1 MTSPTPDHW
10 QIQEAKQR
18 FSEMIRAVTS
28 QGPQVIT
35 RHGDDIAVVLDI
47 GEYRRLTRPAVDLA
61 GILLGGPKLDDRADW
76 IAATPPDRLYVS
88 VLTLG
93 EIEQGIAR
101 VRGRGDRHQAS
112 ALERWLRDVET
123 GFEDRVLPVTLLV
136 AAAWGRQQY
145 AQPLP
150 VIDALLAA
158 TARVH
163 GMTVVTRNAKDFELA
178 GVQVLNPF
186 AE

>member
-1 MTSPTPDHW
+1 VTYLLDTSVLSETRKRQP
-10 QIQEAKQR
+10 EAGV
-18 FSEMIRAVTS
+18 AN
-28 QGPQVIT
+28 
-35 RHGDDIAVVLDI
+35 
-47 GEYRRLTRPAVDLA
+47 
-61 GILLGGPKLDDRADW
+61 W
-76 IAATPPDRLYVS
+76 IAATPADRLHVS

-101 VRGRGDRHQAS
+101 VRGREDRNQAS
-112 ALERWLRDVET
+112 ALERWLRDVQA
-123 GFEDRVLPVTLLV
+123 GFEDRVLPVTLPV
-136 AAAWGRQQY
+136 AAAWSRQQY
-145 AQPLP
+145 TRPLP

-163 GMTVVTRNAKDFELA
+163 DLTVVTRNVKDFELT

>member
-1 MTSPTPDHW
+1 MTYLLDTDVL
-10 QIQEAKQR
+10 
-18 FSEMIRAVTS
+18 SE
-28 QGPQVIT
+28 T
-35 RHGDDIAVVLDI
+35 RK
-47 GEYRRLTRPAVDLA
+47 RQPAASV
-61 GILLGGPKLDDRADW
+61 ADW
-76 IAATPPDRLYVS
+76 LAATPPDRLHVS

-101 VRGRGDRHQAS
+101 VRGRGDRRQAS

-123 GFEDRVLPVTLLV
+123 GFEGRVLPITLPV
-136 AAAWGRQQY
+136 VAAWGRQRY
-145 AQPLP
+145 VQPLP
-150 VIDALLAA
+150 VIDALIAA

-163 GMTVVTRNAKDFELA
+163 GMTVVTRKVKDFELA

>member
-1 MTSPTPDHW
+1 MTYLLDTNVLSETRKRQP
-10 QIQEAKQR
+10 EAGV
-18 FSEMIRAVTS
+18 AN
-28 QGPQVIT
+28 
-35 RHGDDIAVVLDI
+35 
-47 GEYRRLTRPAVDLA
+47 
-61 GILLGGPKLDDRADW
+61 W
-76 IAATPPDRLYVS
+76 IAATPPDRLHVS

-101 VRGRGDRHQAS
+101 VRGQGDQSQAA
-112 ALERWLRDVET
+112 ALERWLRDVQA
-123 GFEDRVLPVTLLV
+123 GFEDRVLPVTLPV

-145 AQPLP
+145 TRPLP

-163 GMTVVTRNAKDFELA
+163 GLTVVTRNVKDFEVA

>member
-1 MTSPTPDHW
+1 MTYLLDTNVLSETRKRQP
-10 QIQEAKQR
+10 EAGV
-18 FSEMIRAVTS
+18 AN
-28 QGPQVIT
+28 
-35 RHGDDIAVVLDI
+35 
-47 GEYRRLTRPAVDLA
+47 
-61 GILLGGPKLDDRADW
+61 W
-76 IAATPPDRLYVS
+76 IAATPPDRLHVS

-101 VRGRGDRHQAS
+101 VRGRGDRNQAS
-112 ALERWLRDVET
+112 ALERWLRDVQA
-123 GFEDRVLPVTLLV
+123 GFEERVLPVTLPV

-145 AQPLP
+145 TRPLP

-163 GMTVVTRNAKDFELA
+163 GLTVVTRNVKDFELA
-178 GVQVLNPF
+178 GIQVLNPF